1 MDGNFIFLVR
11 FCRRRWSPYLIS
23 QLISLFSQW
32 ISKLYF
38 NIGKVSI
45 RFTITL
51 LFTFI
56 SLYNDSEDIRNAE
69 VDNTADDSEAHGVEE
84 QLRVGEDV
92 LANVERVDLND
103 TLHHYHE
110 DSVWILII
118 IKEPFIWFDFPN
130 FIA

>member
-1 MDGNFIFLVR
+1 M
-11 FCRRRWSPYLIS
+11 
-23 QLISLFSQW
+23 ISLSNLSTDIIIQSVDFKIIFQYFQSQYK
-32 ISKLYF
+32 I
-38 NIGKVSI
+38 IC
-45 RFTITL
+45 L

>member
-1 MDGNFIFLVR
+1 MKHFIQFPTYQT
-11 FCRRRWSPYLIS
+11 WTA
-23 QLISLFSQW
+23 QLKTFIV
-32 ISKLYF
+32 KC
-38 NIGKVSI
+38 GGP
-45 RFTITL
+45 FTFYVIYIDP
-51 LFTFI
+51 FTFI

-92 LANVERVDLND
+92 LANVKRVDLND

-130 FIA
+130 FTA

>member
-1 MDGNFIFLVR
+1 M
-11 FCRRRWSPYLIS
+11 
-23 QLISLFSQW
+23 ISLSNLSTDIIIQSVDFKIIFQYWQSQY
-32 ISKLYF
+32 K
-38 NIGKVSI
+38 
-45 RFTITL
+45 ITSL

-130 FIA
+130 FTAQLLIATLVLYTITP